1 MAIDK
6 DDYKAGV
13 LEQVAGNPAMS
24 IGTAA
29 IAAGFAAT
37 TPVAVFLPV
46 LAGSM
51 AGIRHSK
58 RLERFITDVSADLA
72 GLDER
77 LNGLEDSQYQVIS
90 DALVSALHSL
100 DHRKLDYLRLAIRNA
115 LDVEIDPAHSAFV
128 ARAIRDISAE
138 EADFLFKIPLHT
150 GIAFFESPPP
160 GFMAV
165 DPNSTD
171 GDAVEGL
178 LSLGLLHTVSGYGGS
193 TMSLTRNAKVVC
205 QLLDSPES

>member
-58 RLERFITDVSADLA
+58 RLE
-72 GLDER
+72 
-77 LNGLEDSQYQVIS
+77 
-90 DALVSALHSL
+90 
-100 DHRKLDYLRLAIRNA
+100 
-115 LDVEIDPAHSAFV
+115 
-128 ARAIRDISAE
+128 
-138 EADFLFKIPLHT
+138 
-150 GIAFFESPPP
+150 
-160 GFMAV
+160 
-165 DPNSTD
+165 
-171 GDAVEGL
+171 
-178 LSLGLLHTVSGYGGS
+178 
-193 TMSLTRNAKVVC
+193 
-205 QLLDSPES
+205 